1 MTRPH
6 RIPLRPAFALIALAA
21 AAGACGKKDAAQAP
35 APAPAAAPAKA
46 APVSSEEEKED
57 RRRDPFTYSN
67 YDAVR
72 ISDLALEASVLFDAK
87 VLDAVATLT
96 IDRIDP
102 DAEELVLDTNDLDI
116 ALVEAGDGETFAP
129 AAHALGPDD
138 PVLGSKLA
146 IDLPV
151 GATKVRIAYRT
162 SPGAEAL
169 QWLAPEQTSGKKRPF
184 MYSQNQSI
192 NARSM
197 APVQD
202 TPAVRMTWSAI
213 IRTPTDLR
221 AVMSA
226 ENDEG
231 PTDGDYAFRMPQ
243 PVPAYLLAIAAGDIA
258 FRPLSETIGVY
269 AEPSVVEAAA
279 AEFADTPAMEA
290 VASTLYGPYR
300 WGRYDLLILPP
311 SFPFGGME
319 NPRLS
324 FMTPTLIAGDKS
336 LTGVVAHELAHSWSG
351 NLVTNATWSDAWLNE
366 GVTSYVENRLMEAVY
381 GRDRAL
387 MEQALSLEDL
397 KAEVAGI
404 EKPALTRLRLPMA
417 LGHPDDAFTDVAY
430 VKGQFF
436 LHFLEERYGR
446 SAFDAF
452 LKGWFE
458 SQAFRAATTD
468 DFRAF
473 LLASLVAA
481 NPDGASLAE
490 IDEWLD
496 GEGIPLM
503 LTAPK
508 AAAFEKVDAARA
520 AWLQSAAL
528 ASAIATA
535 GWTAQEW
542 LHFINGLPQD
552 ISAARLQ
559 ELDLAFDL
567 TNSANAEIAFAWYMK
582 AIAADYAPALPA
594 AEKFLM
600 RVGRGKFIY
609 PLYRALKDRGDLAAA
624 ERVFEK
630 ARPLYHPIAQR
641 RVADILQAQN

>member
-1 MTRPH
+1 MKRND
-6 RIPLRPAFALIALAA
+6 RASLRPALVLFVLAA
-21 AAGACGKKDAAQAP
+21 SACGKREAATAP
-35 APAPAAAPAKA
+35 TPSPADPIEAVAAE
-46 APVSSEEEKED
+46 PVEN
-57 RRRDPFTYSN
+57 RRRDPFTYAN

-72 ISDLALEASVLFDAK
+72 VSDLALEASVLFDEK

-96 IDRIDP
+96 IDRV
-102 DAEELVLDTNDLDI
+102 DAAAATLVLDTNDLDI

-129 AAHALGPDD
+129 AAHTLGSDD
-138 PVLGSKLA
+138 PVLGSKLT
-146 IDLPV
+146 IELPE

-162 SPGAEAL
+162 SQGAEAL
-169 QWLAPEQTSGKKRPF
+169 QWLTPEQTSGKKRPF

-226 ENDEG
+226 ENDVG
-231 PTDGDYAFRMPQ
+231 PTDGEYAFRMPQ
-243 PVPAYLLAIAAGDIA
+243 PVPAYLLAIAAGDIV
-258 FRPLSETIGVY
+258 FKPLSETIGVY
-269 AEPSVVEAAA
+269 AEPSVVDAAA
-279 AEFADTPAMEA
+279 AEFADTPAMER
-290 VASTLYGPYR
+290 VASSLYGPYQ

-397 KAEVAGI
+397 KAEIADI
-404 EKPALTRLRLPMA
+404 EEPALTRLRLPMA
-417 LGHPDDAFTDVAY
+417 LDHPDDAFSDVAY

-436 LHFLEERYGR
+436 LHFLEQRYGR
-446 SAFDAF
+446 GAFDAF
-452 LKGWFE
+452 LKRWFE
-458 SQAFRAATTD
+458 TQAFKAATTD

-473 LLASLVAA
+473 LVDTLVSADPNAASL
-481 NPDGASLAE
+481 DE
-490 IDEWLD
+490 IDEWID
-496 GEGIPLM
+496 GEGIPAT

-508 AAAFEKVDAARA
+508 AEAFEKVDAARA
-520 AWLQSAAL
+520 DWLQSTAQ
-528 ASAIATA
+528 ASSMANA
-535 GWTAQEW
+535 GWTVQEW
-542 LHFINGLPQD
+542 LRFINGLPAD
-552 ISAARLQ
+552 VPAGRLQ

-582 AIAADYAPALPA
+582 AIPAGYAPALPA
-594 AEKFLM
+594 AGNFLT
-600 RVGRGKFIY
+600 RVGRGKFLY
-609 PLYRALKDRGDLAAA
+609 PLYRAMKENGNLAGA
-624 ERVFEK
+624 ERIFEK

>member
-1 MTRPH
+1 MNPLH
-6 RIPLRPAFALIALAA
+6 RINLRPSLVILAV
-21 AAGACGKKDAAQAP
+21 AAGACGKKEAAT
-35 APAPAAAPAKA
+35 
-46 APVSSEEEKED
+46 APVPSPAERAEAVPVGPTED

-72 ISDLALEASVLFDAK
+72 VSDLALEASVLFDAK

-96 IDRIDP
+96 IARVDP
-102 DAEELVLDTNDLDI
+102 AAATLVLDTNDLDI
-116 ALVEAGDGETFAP
+116 ALVEAEAGGTFAP
-129 AAHALGPDD
+129 AAHTLGPDD
-138 PVLGSKLA
+138 PVLGSKLT
-146 IDLPV
+146 IDLPE

-162 SPGAEAL
+162 HPGAEAL

-226 ENDEG
+226 ENDTG
-231 PTDGDYAFRMPQ
+231 PTDGDYTFRMPQ

-269 AEPSVVEAAA
+269 AEPAVVEAAA
-279 AEFADTPAMEA
+279 AEFADTPAMER
-290 VASTLYGPYR
+290 VASSLYGPYQ

-387 MEQALSLEDL
+387 MEQALSFADL
-397 KAEVAGI
+397 QAEIADI
-404 EKPALTRLRLPMA
+404 AKPELTRLRLPMA
-417 LGHPDDAFTDVAY
+417 LDHPDDAFTDVAY

-446 SAFDAF
+446 DPFDAF
-452 LKGWFE
+452 LKEWFE
-458 SQAFRAATTD
+458 TQAFKAATTD

-473 LLASLVAA
+473 LLDGLLRA
-481 NPDGASLAE
+481 NPDAASLAE

-496 GEGIPLM
+496 GEGLPAT
-503 LTAPK
+503 LTAPT

-520 AWLQSAAL
+520 AWLSSADP
-528 ASAIATA
+528 ASSIATA

-542 LHFINGLPQD
+542 LRFINGLPGD
-552 ISAARLQ
+552 VPAGRLQ
-559 ELDLAFDL
+559 ELDFVFDL

-582 AIAADYAPALPA
+582 AIAAGYAPALPA
-594 AEKFLM
+594 VENFLT
-600 RVGRGKFIY
+600 RVGRGKFLY
-609 PLYRALKDRGDLAAA
+609 PLYRALKENGDLAGA
-624 ERVFEK
+624 ERIFEK

-641 RVADILQAQN
+641 RVAEILQAQN